1 MVVYLWLMLLDLQ
14 STIFDPSIVNL
25 FFSDNAA
32 DAEIMG
38 LEGDFIYF
46 TESGLVLSGAFS
58 LLDTEITES
67 LVPTNDVVVG
77 QELAF
82 APGIQ
87 ANVSARKEWGMEG
100 GNTGYWQAQVTA
112 SDRSYSDIMA
122 PNRAQQDS
130 YSLTNLRA
138 GVSNDDWYA
147 EVYVDNAFDE
157 RAEISNTFVFDR
169 QRIAIVRPLTVGL
182 RYKLKF

>member
-1 MVVYLWLMLLDLQ
+1 
-14 STIFDPSIVNL
+14 
-25 FFSDNAA
+25 
-32 DAEIMG
+32 MG
-38 LEGDFIYF
+38 VEGDFVYF

-58 LLDTEITES
+58 LLDSEITQS
-67 LVPTNDVVVG
+67 LVPTSDVIVG